1 MRFVQSWLRN
11 TISRL
16 AIQRVERSLTSPH
29 ISNFS
34 TSLWGRIHF
43 PAPFFSPKI
52 QGTGW
57 GPSAFLL
64 ACCASPAV
72 AQAQP
77 QVLPIL
83 PQPGEIVQA
92 GQGFQLTD
100 NARIVV
106 PHGDAGA
113 GKASAWLTSHLGLGT
128 TSRAGSPTIRFQR
141 TSGLPKEGYRLSTSP
156 AGATISA
163 SDDAGFL
170 YGAVTLWQL
179 ATGASKDIPAVE
191 IRDAPRFAW
200 RGFMLDSARH
210 FQSVDYVKKLIDA
223 MAAHKLNILHWHLV
237 DDQGWRIEIAKYPK
251 LTQIGA
257 WRSPATAPG
266 APPLPR
272 IGGFYTQAQIRD
284 VVAYAAARN
293 ITIVPEIEMPGH
305 ALSAIRAYPE
315 LGSGEP
321 VPPGIHADWGV
332 YTRIYNVEEPTF
344 RFLEN
349 VLSEVMALFP
359 SPYIHIGGDEA
370 LMTEWKA
377 SPSAQARM
385 RSLGIREERELQSWF
400 IKRMEKFLNARG
412 RKLIGWD
419 EILEGGVAPNA
430 TVMSWRGIEG
440 AITAAK
446 AGHDTVLTPSPA
458 LYLDHLQGTT
468 AAEGPGRGKPSTLE
482 DYYRFDPLP
491 DTLTQDQQAHVL
503 GLQATLFTEHVR
515 GDDRAAY
522 MTFPRLSALAEVAW
536 RGEGG
541 DFDGFVDRLV
551 PQIGRLKAMGINP
564 AESAF
569 APATSVTALG
579 GGRATVTLA
588 TQVRADIRYTL
599 DGSAPGPQSARYAGP
614 IDLALPT
621 RLRAAA
627 FRGSTP
633 LPGAIEKVF
642 DAASVRRRDDRELTP
657 CSSKLVLALEDDA
670 PASGPR
676 ASFRTSVLE
685 PCWIYEAA
693 PLDDVSRIDVDVG
706 QVPFNFQLNN
716 GHVIAPLGTPRTAA
730 GELEIRIDGCRG
742 EVIASVSLDQVK
754 SPAVTQLSAPISA
767 RKGAH
772 DLCLTF
778 TGRSNNPLWTIAA
791 VQLVTP

>member
-1 MRFVQSWLRN
+1 MPVVPSWLQSVV
-11 TISRL
+11 SRL
-16 AIQRVERSLTSPH
+16 VPQREGRSMSRGV
-29 ISNFS
+29 SNFAAS
-34 TSLWGRIHF
+34 PWGRPRM
-43 PAPFFSPKI
+43 PAPFFLGGA
-52 QGTGW
+52 QTRRW
-57 GPSAFLL
+57 RAAAFLL
-64 ACCASPAV
+64 ACWTSPAV
-72 AQAQP
+72 AQAQSKL
-77 QVLPIL
+77 LPLL
-83 PQPGEIVQA
+83 PEPIQITQT
-92 GQGFQLTD
+92 GQGFRL
-100 NARIVV
+100 AGKVRIAA
-106 PHGDAGA
+106 PAGDSGA
-113 GKASAWLTSHLGLGT
+113 GKASEWLTGHLGVRV
-128 TSRAGSPTIRFQR
+128 TSRAGAPTVRFQR
-141 TSGLPKEGYRLSTSP
+141 VPGLPKEGYRLSTSSS
-156 AGATISA
+156 GAVISA

-179 ATGASKDIPAVE
+179 ATGKSRQVPAVE

-210 FQSVDYVKKLIDA
+210 FQSVAYVKKLIDA

-237 DDQGWRIEIAKYPK
+237 DDQGWRIEIAQYPR
-251 LTQIGA
+251 LTGIGA

-266 APPLPR
+266 APPLPK

-315 LGSGEP
+315 LGSGAP

-349 VLSEVMALFP
+349 VLTEVMALFP

-385 RSLGIREERELQSWF
+385 RSLGIREERGLQSWF

-446 AGHDTVLTPSPA
+446 AGHDTVLTPSPM

-468 AAEGPGRGKPSTLE
+468 AAEGPGRNKPITLE

-491 DTLTQDQQAHVL
+491 DTLTEDQQRHVL
-503 GLQATLFTEHVR
+503 GVQAALFTEHVR
-515 GDDRAAY
+515 GDTRAAH

-541 DFDGFVDRLV
+541 DFDRFVDRLV
-551 PQIGRLKAMGINP
+551 PQIDRLKAIGINP

-569 APATSVTALG
+569 VPSASVTALG
-579 GGRATVTLA
+579 KGRATVALA
-588 TQVRADIRYTL
+588 TQVKADIRYTL
-599 DGSAPGPQSARYAGP
+599 DGKAPGPRSPLYAGP
-614 IDLALPT
+614 IDLRLPT

-627 FRGSTP
+627 FRGSTR
-633 LPGAIEKVF
+633 LPGATEKNF
-642 DAASVRRRDDRELTP
+642 DAASVRRRSDRELTL

-670 PASGPR
+670 TGSGPR
-676 ASFRTSVLE
+676 ASFLTSVLE
-685 PCWIYEAA
+685 PCWIYQAA
-693 PLDDVSRIDVDVG
+693 PMDGVSRIEVDVG

-716 GHVIAPLGTPRTAA
+716 GHVIAPRATPRTAA
-730 GELEIRIDGCRG
+730 GELEIRTGGCQG
-742 EVIASVSLDQVK
+742 ERIASISLDQVT
-754 SPAVTQLSAPISA
+754 SPAVTRLSAPISP
-767 RKGAH
+767 RSGAH

-778 TGRSNNPLWTIAA
+778 TGRGNNPLWTVAA
-791 VQLVTP
+791 VQLVGS